1 MTRIGLFLLM
11 LLIFISCSNDSNENK
26 GNTAPEKK
34 EIKLS
39 SIIGKWKVTDENPV
53 LEGSFI
59 SEYFMDNTFQQTGE
73 ITSFQPSYTC
83 KSSSNGTYSLTNG
96 ILSYSYLAEKM
107 FDCQPQEYQLMV
119 DSYMGNKVLETS
131 QNKII
136 LLNEKTMIQ
145 ENLETKKQFTFLRIM
160 E

>member
-1 MTRIGLFLLM
+1 MY
-11 LLIFISCSNDSNENK
+11 
-26 GNTAPEKK
+26 
-34 EIKLS
+34 
-39 SIIGKWKVTDENPV
+39 SILGKWKITDGNPV
-53 LEGSFI
+53 LEGTFI
-59 SEYFMDNTFQQTGE
+59 SEYFENNTFQQNGM

-83 KSSSNGTYSLTNG
+83 QASSNGTYTFSNN

-107 FDCQPQEYQLMV
+107 FDCKPQEFQLMV
-119 DSYMGNKVLETS
+119 DSYMGNKILETS

-145 ENLETKKQFTFLRIM
+145 ENLETKKQFTFTRIV

>member
-1 MTRIGLFLLM
+1 MNRIGLSFLM
-11 LLIFISCSNDSNENK
+11 LLIFISCSSDTNNNKEN
-26 GNTAPEKK
+26 TTPEKQD
-34 EIKLS
+34 INIS
-39 SIIGKWKVTDENPV
+39 SILGKWNIIEGNPV
-53 LEGSFI
+53 LEGTFI
-59 SEYFMDNTFQQTGE
+59 SEYFEDNTFQQNGT

-83 KSSSNGTYSLTNG
+83 QASSNGTYSLSNN

-107 FDCQPQEYQLMV
+107 FDCQPQQYQLMV
-119 DSYMGNKVLETS
+119 NSYMGNKVLETS

-145 ENLETKKQFTFLRIM
+145 ENLETKKRFTFTRVV

>member
-11 LLIFISCSNDSNENK
+11 LLTFISCSNDSNEK
-26 GNTAPEKK
+26 KVTTVPVKK
-34 EIKLS
+34 EVKLS
-39 SIIGKWKVTDENPV
+39 SIIGKWEISDENPI
-53 LEGSFI
+53 LKGAFI
-59 SEYFMDNTFQQTGE
+59 SEYFKDNTFQQNGE
-73 ITSFQPSYTC
+73 ITAFQPSYTC
-83 KSSSNGTYSLTNG
+83 QSSSNGTYTLANG

-107 FDCQPQEYQLMV
+107 YDCQPQEYQLMV

-131 QNKII
+131 QNKIL

-145 ENLETKKQFTFLRIM
+145 ENIATKKQFTFTRII

>member
-1 MTRIGLFLLM
+1 M
-11 LLIFISCSNDSNENK
+11 K
-26 GNTAPEKK
+26 GTF
-34 EIKLS
+34 
-39 SIIGKWKVTDENPV
+39 V
-53 LEGSFI
+53 
-59 SEYFMDNTFQQTGE
+59 SEYFKNKTFQQKGE

-145 ENLETKKQFTFLRIM
+145 ENLETKKQFTFTRII